1 MQVRARTSVGYGNF
15 SAPKV
20 IELPVAP
27 EIGVQS
33 DQSGSSGHGTVAV
46 AAVFAILGWIAVIA
60 IIVTSISVLVWYKR
74 HHSATK
80 KL

>member
-1 MQVRARTSVGYGNF
+1 MQVRARTSIGYGNF

-20 IELPVAP
+20 IELPP

-33 DQSGSSGHGTVAV
+33 GQSGSSGRGTVAV

-74 HHSATK
+74 RHSVTK